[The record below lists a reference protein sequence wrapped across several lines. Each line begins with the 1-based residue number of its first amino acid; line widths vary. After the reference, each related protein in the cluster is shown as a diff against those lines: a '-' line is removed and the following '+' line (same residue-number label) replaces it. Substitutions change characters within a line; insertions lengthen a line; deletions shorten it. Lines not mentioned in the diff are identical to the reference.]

1 MQRKKLHIKRN
12 FAVYFL
18 GLFSFYGHRT
28 YAQTT
33 TSITLPQANIQART
47 DYNTTINA
55 GSYNSVITL
64 LPSFSVKS
72 SSATFTSTTSGSFP
86 ASAVHMKL
94 SSIGSLVLLGLGANN
109 EVALST
115 GGGLLYAAVAS
126 VASGAVTANAR
137 IATASQTWTAGVFT
151 DDVSFYT
158 QGLLAG
164 SISPASFTLS
174 ITIPG
179 FISPPSSI
187 GTTSIAV
194 NDLSFYRS
202 ANGISASQVIP
213 VSSTVPY
220 VPSIRSSSAQFSF
233 STGLSYNT
241 LPVSPVSTVSASLSG
256 VATATSAILST
267 SDQTLTSAAGI
278 AVPTNNSSSIT
289 HSYTIS
295 TASLKSNFIQ
305 AGTYTVPLTYTW
317 NKSSSATYPT
327 TPVQAQAS
335 GNLTIAVSDLGEIVA
350 NQQTVSLPFVTT
362 SNYVNGVSVNMPAHL
377 KLSKTTPYN
386 LYVRATSNS
395 FTSGVNSIPLS
406 VLTIGPM
413 AGQTGVNTVTLSTTA
428 QQLIQNANPV
438 IDRTLDMQ
446 YSIPA
451 SQTSNLLGKPAG
463 TYSANIIYSFVSP

>member
-33 TSITLPQANIQART
+33 SITLPQSNIQTRS
-47 DYNTTINA
+47 DYNTTINV
-55 GSYNSVITL
+55 GTYTSVITL

-72 SSATFTSTTSGSFP
+72 TAATFTSTTSGSFP
-86 ASAVHMKL
+86 ASVVHMKL
-94 SSIGSLVLLGLGANN
+94 SSIGSLVLLALTGNN

-115 GGGLLYAAVAS
+115 GGGLLYTALAS
-126 VASGAVTANAR
+126 VASGAITANAR

-151 DDVSFYT
+151 DGVSFYT
-158 QGLLAG
+158 QGILAG
-164 SISPASFTLS
+164 SISPTSYTLS
-174 ITIPG
+174 IIIPG

-202 ANGISASQVIP
+202 ANGISTNQIIP

-233 STGLSYNT
+233 STTFPNNA
-241 LPVSPVSTVSASLSG
+241 SPASSVSTVSASLSG

-289 HSYTIS
+289 HTYAIS
-295 TASLKSNFIQ
+295 TALLKSNFIQ

-317 NKSSSATYPT
+317 NKLSSAYPT

-335 GNLTIAVSDLGEIVA
+335 GSLNVVVSDLGEIIA
-350 NQQTVSLPFVTT
+350 NQQSVNLPFTTT
-362 SNYVNGVSVNMPAHL
+362 SNYVNGVSTNMPTHI

-386 LYVRATSNS
+386 LYVRATSSS

-406 VLTIGPM
+406 VLRIGPM

-428 QQLIQNANPV
+428 QQLIQNADPV

-463 TYSANIIYSFVSP
+463 TYTADIIYSFVAP

>member
-33 TSITLPQANIQART
+33 SITLPQSNIQTRS

-55 GSYNSVITL
+55 GSYTSVITL

-72 SSATFTSTTSGSFP
+72 TAATFTSTTSGSFP
-86 ASAVHMKL
+86 ASVVHMKL
-94 SSIGSLVLLGLGANN
+94 SSIGSLVLLALTGNN

-115 GGGLLYAAVAS
+115 GGGLLYTALAS
-126 VASGAVTANAR
+126 VASGAITANAR

-151 DDVSFYT
+151 DGVSFYT
-158 QGLLAG
+158 QGILAG
-164 SISPASFTLS
+164 SISPTSYTLS
-174 ITIPG
+174 IIIPG

-202 ANGISASQVIP
+202 ANGINTNQIIP

-233 STGLSYNT
+233 STTFPNNAS
-241 LPVSPVSTVSASLSG
+241 PVSPVSTVSASLSA

-289 HSYTIS
+289 HTYTIS
-295 TASLKSNFIQ
+295 SASLKSNFIQ

>member
-33 TSITLPQANIQART
+33 ISITLPQANIQAGT

-72 SSATFTSTTSGSFP
+72 TAANFTSTTSGSFP

-94 SSIGSLVLLGLGANN
+94 SSIGSLVLLGLGTNN

-115 GGGLLYAAVAS
+115 GGGLLYTAVAS

-187 GTTSIAV
+187 GTTNIAV

-202 ANGISASQVIP
+202 ANGISANQIIP

-233 STGLSYNT
+233 STTFPNNAS
-241 LPVSPVSTVSASLSG
+241 PVSPVSTVSASLSG

-278 AVPTNNSSSIT
+278 AVPTSNSSSIT
-289 HSYTIS
+289 HTYTIS
-295 TASLKSNFIQ
+295 SASLKSNFIQ

-406 VLTIGPM
+406 VLTIGAM

>member
-1 MQRKKLHIKRN
+1 LQRKKLHIKRN

-55 GSYNSVITL
+55 GTYNSVITL

-72 SSATFTSTTSGSFP
+72 TAANFTSTTSGSFP
-86 ASAVHMKL
+86 ASLVHMKL
-94 SSIGSLVLLGLGANN
+94 SSIGSLVLLGLGTNN

-115 GGGLLYAAVAS
+115 GGGVLYAAVAS

-137 IATASQTWTAGVFT
+137 IATASQTWTSGVFT

-187 GTTSIAV
+187 GTTNIAV

-233 STGLSYNT
+233 STTFANNAS
-241 LPVSPVSTVSASLSG
+241 PVSPVSTVSASLSG

-278 AVPTNNSSSIT
+278 AVPANNSSSIT
-289 HSYTIS
+289 HTYAIS
-295 TASLKSNFIQ
+295 AAFLKSNFIQ

-335 GNLTIAVSDLGEIVA
+335 GNLTIAVSDLGEIIA
-350 NQQTVSLPFVTT
+350 NQQSVNLPFTTT
-362 SNYVNGVSVNMPAHL
+362 SNYVNGVSTNMPTHI

-386 LYVRATSNS
+386 LYVRATSSS

-406 VLTIGPM
+406 VLRIGPM
-413 AGQTGVNTVTLSTTA
+413 TGQTGVNTVTLSTTA
-428 QQLIQNANPV
+428 QQLIQNADPV

-451 SQTSNLLGKPAG
+451 SQTSNLFGKPAG
-463 TYSANIIYSFVSP
+463 TYTTNIIYSFVAP

>member
-1 MQRKKLHIKRN
+1 LQRKKLHIKHN
-12 FAVYFL
+12 FAVCFL
-18 GLFSFYGHRT
+18 SLFSFYGHRT

-33 TSITLPQANIQART
+33 AITLPQANIQGQT
-47 DYNTTINA
+47 DYNTAINA
-55 GSYNSVITL
+55 GTYSSVITL

-72 SSATFTSTTSGSFP
+72 GSATFTSTTSGSFP
-86 ASAVHMKL
+86 ASVVHMKL
-94 SSIGSLVLLGLGANN
+94 SSIGSLVLLGLGTNN

-115 GGGLLYAAVAS
+115 GGGLLYAAVAN
-126 VASGAVTANAR
+126 VASGAITANAR
-137 IATASQTWTAGVFT
+137 IATASQTWTAGVFSNV
-151 DDVSFYT
+151 VSFYT
-158 QGLLAG
+158 QGVLAG
-164 SISPASFTLS
+164 SISPASYTLS

-179 FISPPSSI
+179 FISPPASI

-194 NDLSFYRS
+194 NDLNFYRS
-202 ANGISASQVIP
+202 ANGISASQIIP

-220 VPSIRSSSAQFSF
+220 IPSIRTGNAQFSF
-233 STGLSYNT
+233 STTFPYNT

-256 VATATSAILST
+256 VATATAANLST
-267 SDQTLTSAAGI
+267 SDQALTAAGGI

-289 HSYTIS
+289 HTYSIS
-295 TASLKSNFIQ
+295 TAFLKSNFIQ

-317 NKSSSATYPT
+317 NKLSSAYPT

-335 GNLTIAVSDLGEIVA
+335 GSLNIAVSDLGEIIA
-350 NQQTVSLPFVTT
+350 NQQSVNLPFTTT
-362 SNYVNGVSVNMPAHL
+362 SNYVNGVSTNMPTHL

-386 LYVRATSNS
+386 LYVRATSSS

-406 VLTIGPM
+406 VLRIGPM

-428 QQLIQNANPV
+428 QQLIQNADPV

-451 SQTSNLLGKPAG
+451 AQTSNLLGKPAG
-463 TYSANIIYSFVSP
+463 TYTATIVYSFVAP

>member
-33 TSITLPQANIQART
+33 TSITLPQVNIQAGT
-47 DYNTTINA
+47 DYNTAINV
-55 GSYNSVITL
+55 GTYTSVITL

-72 SSATFTSTTSGSFP
+72 TTATFTSTTSGSFP
-86 ASAVHMKL
+86 ASLVHMKL
-94 SSIGSLVLLGLGANN
+94 SSIGSLVLLGLGTNN

-115 GGGLLYAAVAS
+115 GGGVLYAAVAS

-151 DDVSFYT
+151 NDVSFYT
-158 QGLLAG
+158 QGVLAG
-164 SISPASFTLS
+164 SISPASYTLS
-174 ITIPG
+174 IIIPG

-187 GTTSIAV
+187 GTTNIAV

-213 VSSTVPY
+213 ISSTVAY

-233 STGLSYNT
+233 STGLPYNT
-241 LPVSPVSTVSASLSG
+241 LPVSPVSTVSATLSG
-256 VATATSAILST
+256 VGTATSAILST

-289 HSYTIS
+289 HTYTIS

-335 GNLTIAVSDLGEIVA
+335 GNLNILVSDLGEIVA
-350 NQQTVSLPFVTT
+350 NQQTVNLPFTT
-362 SNYVNGVSVNMPAHL
+362 ASNYVNGVSTNMPSHL

-386 LYVRATSNS
+386 LYVRATTSS

-413 AGQTGVNTVTLSTTA
+413 AGQTGVNTATLSTTA

-463 TYSANIIYSFVSP
+463 TYTANIVYSFVAP

>member
-33 TSITLPQANIQART
+33 ISITLPQANIQAGT

-55 GSYNSVITL
+55 GTYTSVITL

-72 SSATFTSTTSGSFP
+72 TAATFTSTTSGSFP

-94 SSIGSLVLLGLGANN
+94 SSIGSLVLLGLGTNN

-126 VASGAVTANAR
+126 VASGAVVANAR

-187 GTTSIAV
+187 GTTNIAV

-202 ANGISASQVIP
+202 ANGISANQIIP

-233 STGLSYNT
+233 STGLPYNT
-241 LPVSPVSTVSASLSG
+241 LPVSPVSTVSASLSA

-289 HSYTIS
+289 HTYTIS
-295 TASLKSNFIQ
+295 SASLKSNFIQ

-386 LYVRATSNS
+386 LYVRATSTS

-413 AGQTGVNTVTLSTTA
+413 AGQTGVNTATLSTTA

-463 TYSANIIYSFVSP
+463 TYTANIVYSFVAP

>member
-1 MQRKKLHIKRN
+1 MQRKKLYIKQN
-12 FAVYFL
+12 FAVCFL
-18 GLFSFYGHRT
+18 SLFSFYGHHT

-33 TSITLPQANIQART
+33 AITLPQANIQART
-47 DYNTTINA
+47 DYNTAINA
-55 GSYNSVITL
+55 GTYSSVITV

-72 SSATFTSTTSGSFP
+72 GSATFTSTTSGSFP
-86 ASAVHMKL
+86 ASAVYMKL
-94 SSIGSLVLLGLGANN
+94 SSIGSLVLLGLGTNN
-109 EVALST
+109 EVVLST

-126 VASGAVTANAR
+126 VASGAIAANAR
-137 IATASQTWTAGVFT
+137 IATASQTWTAGVFSNV
-151 DDVSFYT
+151 VSFYT
-158 QGLLAG
+158 QGVLAG
-164 SISPASFTLS
+164 SISPASYTLS

-179 FISPPSSI
+179 FISPPASI

-202 ANGISASQVIP
+202 ANGISASQIIP

-220 VPSIRSSSAQFSF
+220 IPSIRTGNAQFSF
-233 STGLSYNT
+233 STTFPYNT
-241 LPVSPVSTVSASLSG
+241 LPVSPVSAVSASLSG
-256 VATATSAILST
+256 VATATATNLST
-267 SDQTLTSAAGI
+267 SDQALTAAGGI

-289 HSYTIS
+289 HTYSVS
-295 TASLKSNFIQ
+295 TAFLKSNFIQ

-335 GNLTIAVSDLGEIVA
+335 GSLTIAVSDLGEIIA
-350 NQQTVSLPFVTT
+350 NQQSVNLPFTTT
-362 SNYVNGVSVNMPAHL
+362 SNYVNGVSTNMPSHL

-386 LYVRATSNS
+386 LYVRATSSS

-406 VLTIGPM
+406 VLRIGPM

-428 QQLIQNANPV
+428 QQLIQNADPI

-451 SQTSNLLGKPAG
+451 AQTSNLLGKPAG
-463 TYSANIIYSFVSP
+463 TYTANIIYSFVAP

>member
-1 MQRKKLHIKRN
+1 MQRKKLYIKQN
-12 FAVYFL
+12 FAVCFL
-18 GLFSFYGHRT
+18 SLFSFYGHHT

-33 TSITLPQANIQART
+33 AITLPQANIQART
-47 DYNTTINA
+47 DYNTAINA
-55 GSYNSVITL
+55 GTYSSVITV

-72 SSATFTSTTSGSFP
+72 GSATFTSTTSGSFP
-86 ASAVHMKL
+86 ASAVYMKL
-94 SSIGSLVLLGLGANN
+94 SSIGSLVLLGLGTNN
-109 EVALST
+109 EVVLST

-126 VASGAVTANAR
+126 VASGAIAANAR
-137 IATASQTWTAGVFT
+137 IATASQTWTAGVFSNV
-151 DDVSFYT
+151 VSFYT
-158 QGLLAG
+158 QGVLAG
-164 SISPASFTLS
+164 SISPASYTLS

-179 FISPPSSI
+179 FISPPASI

-202 ANGISASQVIP
+202 ANGISASQIIP

-220 VPSIRSSSAQFSF
+220 IPSIRTGNAQFSF
-233 STGLSYNT
+233 STTFPYNT

-256 VATATSAILST
+256 VATATATNLST
-267 SDQTLTSAAGI
+267 SDQALTAAGGI

-289 HSYTIS
+289 HTYSVS
-295 TASLKSNFIQ
+295 TAFLKSNFIQ

-335 GNLTIAVSDLGEIVA
+335 GSLTIAVSDLGEIIA
-350 NQQTVSLPFVTT
+350 NQQSVNLPFTTT
-362 SNYVNGVSVNMPAHL
+362 SNYVNGVSTNMSSHL

-386 LYVRATSNS
+386 LYVRATSSS

-406 VLTIGPM
+406 VLRIGPM

-428 QQLIQNANPV
+428 QQLIQNADPI

-451 SQTSNLLGKPAG
+451 AQTSNLLGKPAG
-463 TYSANIIYSFVSP
+463 TYTANIIYSFVAP

>member
-1 MQRKKLHIKRN
+1 MQRKKLHIKQN
-12 FAVYFL
+12 FAVCFL
-18 GLFSFYGHRT
+18 SLFSFYGHHT

-33 TSITLPQANIQART
+33 AITLPQANIQART
-47 DYNTTINA
+47 DYNTAINA
-55 GSYNSVITL
+55 GTYSSVITL

-72 SSATFTSTTSGSFP
+72 GSATFTSTTSGSFP
-86 ASAVHMKL
+86 ASVVYMKL
-94 SSIGSLVLLGLGANN
+94 SSIGSLVLLGLGTNN

-126 VASGAVTANAR
+126 VTSGAIAANAR
-137 IATASQTWTAGVFT
+137 IATASQTWTAGVFSNV
-151 DDVSFYT
+151 VSFYT
-158 QGLLAG
+158 QGVLAG
-164 SISPASFTLS
+164 SISPASYTLS

-179 FISPPSSI
+179 FISPPASI

-202 ANGISASQVIP
+202 ANGISASQIIP

-220 VPSIRSSSAQFSF
+220 IPSIRTGNAQFSF
-233 STGLSYNT
+233 STSFPYNT

-256 VATATSAILST
+256 VATATAANLST
-267 SDQTLTSAAGI
+267 TDQALTSATGI
-278 AVPTNNSSSIT
+278 PVPTNNGSSIT
-289 HSYTIS
+289 HTYSIS
-295 TASLKSNFIQ
+295 TAFLKSNFIQ

-317 NKSSSATYPT
+317 NKSSSAAYPT

-335 GNLTIAVSDLGEIVA
+335 GSLTIAVSDLGEIIV
-350 NQQTVSLPFVTT
+350 NQQSVNLPFSTT
-362 SNYVNGVSVNMPAHL
+362 SNYVNGVSTNMPTHL
-377 KLSKTTPYN
+377 TLSNTTPYN
-386 LYVRATSNS
+386 LYVRATSSS

-406 VLTIGPM
+406 VLRIGPM

-428 QQLIQNANPV
+428 QQLIQNADPV

-451 SQTSNLLGKPAG
+451 AQTSNLLGKPAG
-463 TYSANIIYSFVSP
+463 TYTANIVYSFVAP

>member
-1 MQRKKLHIKRN
+1 MQKKKLHIKRN
-12 FAVYFL
+12 VAVCFL
-18 GLFSFYGHRT
+18 GFFSLSGQHIH
-28 YAQTT
+28 AQT

-47 DYNTTINA
+47 DYNTAINA
-55 GSYNSVITL
+55 GNYTSVITL

-72 SSATFTSTTSGSFP
+72 TAANFNSTTSGSFP
-86 ASAVHMKL
+86 ASLVHMKL
-94 SSIGSLVLLGLGANN
+94 SSIGSLVLLGLGTNN
-109 EVALST
+109 EVTLST
-115 GGGLLYAAVAS
+115 GGGVLYAAVAS

-151 DDVSFYT
+151 NDVSFYT
-158 QGLLAG
+158 QGVLAG

-187 GTTSIAV
+187 GTTNIAV

-202 ANGISASQVIP
+202 ANGISANQIIS

-220 VPSIRSSSAQFSF
+220 VPSIRTSSAQFSF
-233 STGLSYNT
+233 STGLPYNT
-241 LPVSPVSTVSASLSG
+241 LPVSPVSTVSTTLNG
-256 VATATSAILST
+256 VGTATVANLST
-267 SDQTLTSAAGI
+267 SDQALTSAAGI
-278 AVPTNNSSSIT
+278 AVATNNNSSIT
-289 HSYTIS
+289 HTYTIGS
-295 TASLKSNFIQ
+295 AFLKSNFIQ
-305 AGTYTVPLTYTW
+305 AGTYTVPLTYSW
-317 NKSSSATYPT
+317 NKSSSVTYPT

-335 GNLTIAVSDLGEIVA
+335 GNLTIVVSDLGEIVA
-350 NQQTVSLPFVTT
+350 NQQTVNLPFTTT
-362 SNYVNGVSVNMPAHL
+362 SNYVNGVSTNVPSHL

-386 LYVRATSNS
+386 VYVRATTSS

-406 VLTIGPM
+406 VLRIGPM

-428 QQLIQNANPV
+428 QQLIQNADPV
-438 IDRTLDMQ
+438 IDRTLNML

-463 TYSANIIYSFVSP
+463 TYTANIIYSFVAP